1 MNRRGRSW
9 HRERELR
16 DLEER
21 MREVHNFG
29 IDCGRDFVLMN
40 RRGRRE
46 HRERD
51 LREERMREFDK
62 FGIDC
67 YTGRSDAE
75 RNGFEFTSAY

>member
-1 MNRRGRSW
+1 MNRRGPRG

-21 MREVHNFG
+21 MREVHKFG

-40 RRGRRE
+40 CRGPRA
-46 HRERD
+46 HRERE

-67 YTGRSDAE
+67 YTGR
-75 RNGFEFTSAY
+75 

>member
-1 MNRRGRSW
+1 MNRRGRRG

-16 DLEER
+16 DSEER
-21 MREVHNFG
+21 MREVHKFG

-51 LREERMREFDK
+51 LTEESKREFDK

-67 YTGRSDAE
+67 YTGR
-75 RNGFEFTSAY
+75 

>member
-9 HRERELR
+9 HRERDLR
-16 DLEER
+16 EER
-21 MREVHNFG
+21 MREVHKFG

-51 LREERMREFDK
+51 LREERKREFDK

-67 YTGRSDAE
+67 YKGR
-75 RNGFEFTSAY
+75 